1 MKDSLETRLGVFVA
15 LALIAGV
22 LVLEMGGGMER
33 FRRGTR
39 VNALFNTAQELK
51 VGDRVKMAGVEVG
64 RVENIAL
71 ADGRVRVTMKLNA
84 DHQVNTECVAS
95 IKFTGLMGQN
105 FVSLNFGKPGAK
117 LAEDGTVLAS
127 TEQADFAALMSKLDN
142 VATGVENLT
151 KSFAG
156 DEFQNLAS
164 SVTGFFKDNR
174 ESLRAS
180 LQNVSNITAKVASGE
195 GTVGKLIMD
204 DALYASALTTV
215 SNLNQSVG
223 QASEEIRLTVA
234 DARKIVDEI
243 NAGKG
248 TIGRLVKDDSLF
260 VETTNSMTNLKEILQ
275 KINRGDGSIGKLVN
289 DDSLIKNAKLTLQ
302 KLDKATEGLEDQGP
316 LSVIGIMAN
325 SLF

>member
-39 VNALFNTAQELK
+39 VSALFNTAQELK

-84 DHQVNTECVAS
+84 SHQVNTACIAS

-105 FVSLNFGKPGAK
+105 FVSLDFGKPGAK
-117 LAEDGTVLAS
+117 LVEDGTVLAS

-180 LQNVSNITAKVASGE
+180 LQNVSNITAQVASGE
-195 GTVGKLIMD
+195 GTVGRLIMD
-204 DALYASALTTV
+204 DALYASTLATV
-215 SNLNQSVG
+215 SNLNQSV
-223 QASEEIRLTVA
+223 SRTSDEIRVTVA

-243 NAGKG
+243 NAGRG

-275 KINRGDGSIGKLVN
+275 KINRGEGSVGKLVN